1 LKDRNK
7 WDAKTYHRIS
17 TIQEKWGRDVLER
30 KKWNGNE
37 IVMDAGCGSG
47 RVTKRLVE
55 KVGKGGFVYA
65 VDIDTNMI
73 NQAKEYLSSFKNVL
87 VIESDLLN
95 VELPRRVDVI
105 FSNAVL
111 HWILDHKRL
120 FKQFW
125 KLLSEESNNENKK
138 MKGTGILLAQCGGC
152 GNLGKVHSLMNQIRG
167 LSEFEAYFVNWKEPW
182 YFAKPEDTEKLLKQ
196 IGFKNIKVYLSD
208 GTTTFTNRTSY
219 SSFVETAIIKP
230 FLEYLPN
237 EQIKRSFLKTFLDNI
252 EQSRLAWTL
261 DYVRLNIVAQK

>member
-1 LKDRNK
+1 MGKGCSRK
-7 WDAKTYHRIS
+7 
-17 TIQEKWGRDVLER
+17 

-65 VDIDTNMI
+65 VDIDINMI

-105 FSNAVL
+105 FSNPVL

-125 KLLSEESNNENKK
+125 KLLSEDSNNENKE
-138 MKGTGILLAQCGGC
+138 MKGRGLLLAQCG
-152 GNLGKVHSLMNQIRG
+152 
-167 LSEFEAYFVNWKEPW
+167 
-182 YFAKPEDTEKLLKQ
+182 
-196 IGFKNIKVYLSD
+196 
-208 GTTTFTNRTSY
+208 
-219 SSFVETAIIKP
+219 
-230 FLEYLPN
+230 
-237 EQIKRSFLKTFLDNI
+237 
-252 EQSRLAWTL
+252 
-261 DYVRLNIVAQK
+261 

>member
-1 LKDRNK
+1 LKLHHK
-7 WDAKTYHRIS
+7 WDAKTYHNIS
-17 TIQEKWGRDVLER
+17 TIQEKWGKDVLER
-30 KKWNGNE
+30 RRWNGHE
-37 IVMDAGCGSG
+37 IVMDAGCGTG
-47 RVTKRLVE
+47 RVTKILAE
-55 KVGKGGFVYA
+55 KVGKGGLVYA
-65 VDIDTNMI
+65 VDLDANMI
-73 NQAKEYLSSFKNVL
+73 DQAKENLASFENVF
-87 VIESDLLN
+87 VVKSDILN
-95 VELPRRVDVI
+95 VELQKKVDVI

-111 HWILDHKRL
+111 HWILDHRRL
-120 FKQFW
+120 FQHFW
-125 KLLSEESNNENKK
+125 KLLSDKENNNENK
-138 MKGTGILLAQCGGC
+138 GERILLVQCGGY
-152 GNLGKVHSLMNQIRG
+152 GNLSKIHTLMNQIKE
-167 LSEFEAYFVNWKEPW
+167 LSEFKIYFLNWKEPW